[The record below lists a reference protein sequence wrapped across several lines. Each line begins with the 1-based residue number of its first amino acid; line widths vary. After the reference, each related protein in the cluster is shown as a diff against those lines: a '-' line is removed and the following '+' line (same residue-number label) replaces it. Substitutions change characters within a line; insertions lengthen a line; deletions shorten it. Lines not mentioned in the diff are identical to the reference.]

1 MSNFV
6 YLNLETTS
14 GNHIHINQE
23 YLKPY
28 QDELLE
34 FLDGMDYM
42 RNLDFAKSMMMSQE
56 LKSNNTI
63 EGIKDDLSII
73 DEVIQKR
80 KSSLSEKEKR
90 RIINLYHGYQYILT
104 HRTIDKESLRELY
117 SLLSED
123 ILEPYDKANMGA
135 YYRTGPVFIGSLL
148 SSEPFMGADENKID
162 YFMNQ
167 FFEFINNREFESNE
181 IEKFI
186 KSQIMHFYFVYIHP
200 YFDVNGRT
208 SRTVSMWYLLN
219 NQAYPYII
227 FNRAIAFAKKEYEQ
241 NIIKGRTH
249 GDITL
254 FLKYMLVFVEK
265 ELEKEYLIQR
275 ISEKASS
282 PLTREESQILQ
293 YLLTMKGNITVKDLA
308 TIYNNHNEYRNPSII
323 FKEKISPLLNKTV
336 LISKGDTKSFIARDI
351 PNIGIGINPKVVDI
365 DPKKIKHITLSKY
378 VK

>member
-6 YLNLETTS
+6 YLNLETTN

-104 HRTIDKESLRELY
+104 HGTIDKENLRELY
-117 SLLSED
+117 SLLSEG

-148 SSEPFMGADENKID
+148 SSEPFMGADESKID

-249 GDITL
+249 GDVTL
-254 FLKYMLVFVEK
+254 FLKYMLVYVEK
-265 ELEKEYLIQR
+265 ELEKEYLIHR

-282 PLTREESQILQ
+282 PLTREELQMLQ
-293 YLLTMKGNITVKDLA
+293 YLLTMKGNITAKDLS
-308 TIYNNHNEYRNPSII
+308 TIYNNYNDHKNPSII
-323 FKEKISPLLNKTV
+323 FEEKISPLLEKSILVNTGYT
-336 LISKGDTKSFIARDI
+336 KGFIAKGI
-351 PNIGIGINPKVVDI
+351 PNMNIGINPNAVDV
-365 DPKKIKHITLSKY
+365 DPNKIKHIVLPRY